1 MRKWQNGNG
10 EKMRKNRSGL
20 SPGKPENS
28 WVGAD
33 HDWHDRVCVLQAPS
47 PTSEL
52 IFGVGNHLWQPPLS
66 WRATRWSRPLFDHLL
81 CPSSRVQV
89 GLFLVHVSLVPQ
101 NKPLLVRFL
110 VPPAGIPLAKPLGER
125 KSERNEIRSPHQV
138 PRRQPSSSIVIYQLV
153 VLLSMAFSS

>member
-47 PTSEL
+47 HQTSEL
-52 IFGVGNHLWQPPLS
+52 IFGWALATTFGNPHCLGVRLGGHGHSLTTFFVLRQEFKL
-66 WRATRWSRPLFDHLL
+66 A
-81 CPSSRVQV
+81 CSSFMSHS
-89 GLFLVHVSLVPQ
+89 FLRINLYSFVSSFRLPV
-101 NKPLLVRFL
+101 
-110 VPPAGIPLAKPLGER
+110 
-125 KSERNEIRSPHQV
+125 SP
-138 PRRQPSSSIVIYQLV
+138 
-153 VLLSMAFSS
+153 